1 MSRERIRGKRAGN
14 LERAIAIYNVTFT
27 LYTPEP
33 ISEGLGE
40 QAVLAP
46 LIQPK
51 ALPRYGK
58 GQLWPMPSSVTQLP
72 GRQLAANIA
81 GICSWVDAAQRSPP
95 PPRERAALS

>member
-1 MSRERIRGKRAGN
+1 MSRERIRGERAGH

-46 LIQPK
+46 LIGPK
-51 ALPRYGK
+51 AFATIWQGPIMAHAIARYSSS
-58 GQLWPMPSSVTQLP
+58 WPATRREH
-72 GRQLAANIA
+72 GRNLLL
-81 GICSWVDAAQRSPP
+81 R
-95 PPRERAALS
+95 